1 MSDSTQNPPPE
12 ERPATPPPGP
22 PPPPPGQGSYQPGAA
37 PPPMQAASGIGQ
49 PAALWP
55 RFFARG
61 IDFILLAVVNAF
73 IVGFIIVGVVMGST
87 ATGAGFGVGSNFAAS
102 AISSILSAAIALGY
116 FSFMESSTGQTL
128 GKMVLKLE
136 TRGPDGGH
144 PTLEQAMRRNAWTAI
159 GVIGVLPI
167 IGGVLSGILSLV
179 AVITIAVTISNNT
192 ATRQGWHDDFAGGT
206 TVVKIG

>member
-1 MSDSTQNPPPE
+1 MTDSTQNPPPE
-12 ERPATPPPGP
+12 ERPDTPPPGP
-22 PPPPPGQGSYQPGAA
+22 PPPPPGQGSYHPGAA

-49 PAALWP
+49 PADLWP
-55 RFFARG
+55 RFFARA

-73 IVGFIIVGVVMGST
+73 IVGFIIVGAVMGST

-102 AISSILSAAIALGY
+102 AVSSILSAAIALGY

-144 PTLEQAMRRNAWTAI
+144 PTLEQALRRNAWTAI

-192 ATRQGWHDDFAGGT
+192 ATRQGWHDGFAGGT